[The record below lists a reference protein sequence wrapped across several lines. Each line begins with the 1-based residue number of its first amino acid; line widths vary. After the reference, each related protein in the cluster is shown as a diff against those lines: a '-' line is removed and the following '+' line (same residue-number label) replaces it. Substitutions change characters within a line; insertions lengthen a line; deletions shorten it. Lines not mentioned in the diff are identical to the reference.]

1 MKQRFHVSG
10 SKGALQ
16 TLGPVHTEVRGREL
30 LSWGTLRCLPT
41 LWLSLNMLVL
51 CHTPSYRTMFEI
63 CGPPVLCKRRLDLL
77 RLCARMQAVIGGSG
91 VTVAGEERFSF
102 STVLGEVDT
111 CLT

>member
-1 MKQRFHVSG
+1 
-10 SKGALQ
+10 
-16 TLGPVHTEVRGREL
+16 
-30 LSWGTLRCLPT
+30 
-41 LWLSLNMLVL
+41 MLVL

-63 CGPPVLCKRRLDLL
+63 CGPLVLCKRGLDLF

-102 STVLGEVDT
+102 STVLGEVDA